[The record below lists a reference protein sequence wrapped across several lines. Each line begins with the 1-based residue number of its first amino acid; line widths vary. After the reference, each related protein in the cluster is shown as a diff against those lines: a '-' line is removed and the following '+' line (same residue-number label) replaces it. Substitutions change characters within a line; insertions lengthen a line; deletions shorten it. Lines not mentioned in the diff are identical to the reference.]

1 MKNMPKYP
9 RYILYLIVMF
19 YAASNASAGSWD
31 DSPYNWNN
39 SEDNWDNSSNN
50 WNNNPNN
57 WENNPSNWS
66 SDRIIR
72 DNNGDTTGYAVP
84 NSNGVTNIYNLD
96 GNREGYIPK

>member
-1 MKNMPKYP
+1 MKNMPKYA

-19 YAASNASAGSWD
+19 YAASNASAESWD

-39 SEDNWDNSSNN
+39 SEDNWDNSSSN
-50 WNNNPNN
+50 WDNNPNN

-72 DNNGDTTGYAVP
+72 DNNGDATGYAVP

>member
-1 MKNMPKYP
+1 MKNMPKYA

-19 YAASNASAGSWD
+19 YASSNASAESWG
-31 DSPYNWNN
+31 DSPY
-39 SEDNWDNSSNN
+39 N

-72 DNNGDTTGYAVP
+72 DNNGDATGYAVP
-84 NSNGVTNIYNLD
+84 NSNGVTNIYDLD